1 MQVFVPMP
9 DEGIDPR
16 DMVGQRLVP
25 YRAGMALWAMVA
37 AASGREAAPPPR
49 APITGPATPA
59 VPADRLP

>member
-16 DMVGQRLVP
+16 ELAGQRLVP

-37 AASGREAAPPPR
+37 GGGDAAPAPR
-49 APITGPATPA
+49 AVTAPGTPA
-59 VPADRLP
+59 VPGDRLP

>member
-9 DEGIDPR
+9 DEGVDVR
-16 DMVGQRLVP
+16 ELAGQRLVP

-37 AASGREAAPPPR
+37 AATGRDVAPAPR
-49 APITGPATPA
+49 VPVTAPATPA

>member
-16 DMVGQRLVP
+16 ELAGQRLVP

-37 AASGREAAPPPR
+37 AAAGRDAGPPR
-49 APITGPATPA
+49 APLTAPATPA